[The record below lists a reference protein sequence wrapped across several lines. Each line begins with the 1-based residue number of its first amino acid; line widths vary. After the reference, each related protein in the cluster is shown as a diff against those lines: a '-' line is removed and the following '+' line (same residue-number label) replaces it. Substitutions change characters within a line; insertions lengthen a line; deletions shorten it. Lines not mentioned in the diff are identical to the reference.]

1 MINNGL
7 ITQNLVRTNGLD
19 YNNVNQAN
27 KPKTNET
34 KDFNQVFE
42 NIQNQKTNTSTINFS
57 KHATNRL
64 NDRDINLSKEQISR
78 VEKGLGDARQKGIN
92 SGLVLVDNIALVV
105 SLKNN
110 TVITAV
116 NEKENKVFT
125 NIDGA
130 IIV

>member
-27 KPKTNET
+27 KPNTNET
-34 KDFNQVFE
+34 KDFNKVFE
-42 NIQNQKTNTSTINFS
+42 NIQNQNTSTINFS
-57 KHATNRL
+57 KHAANRL